1 MSKDEIEFEELPSR
15 EVSLEPVPIVSDSK
29 GGTDQ
34 QNTAHVNPKVPVSS
48 SLLLKGVAVSMTT
61 LAISMAGYVGSTHFA
76 ERERPKEVEAQPLKV
91 RMIERVSQTGSN
103 QTEVLVDSSSESLI
117 ERSAESFADGRNG
130 ESSNYSPD
138 GERPKS
144 WGFTDI
150 DPPIVSEFSA
160 TVPVRNVLPIRSTEG
175 SAEDAWVLNQL
186 KGSSIEHDKDILQ
199 LQAQVALLQL
209 ELTKQRSETFAA
221 MQAASEAA
229 SIVLGTREVLKQLKH
244 KVVALG
250 GDVKSHGKLYDSLA
264 RKFEDLDQKKKTPL
278 ISKKSK
284 VVKAEQ
290 AVRRSTKIPSTKQM
304 VSFSPVMVTE
314 RGAFV
319 LNTITNDRRVLEVGA
334 KYPDLGRVT
343 KVDPKTNQVFG
354 LTNDGLAWV
363 IKK

>member
-1 MSKDEIEFEELPSR
+1 MSNDQIDFEELPSR
-15 EVSLEPVPIVSDSK
+15 EASREPAPIVSDSK
-29 GGTDQ
+29 RGRDQ
-34 QNTAHVNPKVPVSS
+34 GNTAQVNPQVPVSS
-48 SLLLKGVAVSMTT
+48 NLLLKGVAVSMTT
-61 LAISMAGYVGSTHFA
+61 LVISLAGYIGLTHFS
-76 ERERPKEVEAQPLKV
+76 ERERPKELEAQPLKV

-103 QTEVLVDSSSESLI
+103 QTEVLVHSNSESI
-117 ERSAESFADGRNG
+117 IDRSDESTANGRNG
-130 ESSNYSPD
+130 ESSYISPD
-138 GERPKS
+138 GERSKS
-144 WGFTDI
+144 WDFAEI
-150 DPPIVSEFSA
+150 DPPIVSEFSS
-160 TVPVRNVLPIRSTEG
+160 TVPVRNAIPIRSTEG
-175 SAEDAWVLNQL
+175 SGEDAWVLNQL

-229 SIVLGTREVLKQLKH
+229 STVLGTREVLKQLKH

-250 GDVKSHGKLYDSLA
+250 GDVKSNGKLYESLA

-278 ISKKSK
+278 ISKKQK

-290 AVRRSTKIPSTKQM
+290 TSRRSTKIPPTKQM

-334 KYPDLGRVT
+334 KYPDLGRIT